1 MSYIDSATELL
12 DRTETSLHT
21 LIVDA
26 LKARAY
32 REIAAIAA
40 LAEQVSVIV
49 PGRSGRK
56 ANAPTPAL
64 PDISAPPPAA
74 AVAVAEAAKGA
85 GAEPFWMRPKA

>member
-1 MSYIDSATELL
+1 MSFIDNATELL

-21 LIVDA
+21 LIMDA

-56 ANAPTPAL
+56 ASAPAATL
-64 PDISAPPPAA
+64 PDLTATAPAA
-74 AVAVAEAAKGA
+74 SVAVAEAAKGA